1 MPTQQAERSIVNR
14 SQTFISSTLPFG
26 PVNVGPAERMVT
38 AGLGGVLLL
47 GGLGR
52 GGPGGTLAVLAGGL
66 LLTRAVT
73 GHCPAYRAMGI
84 TGDGQADRMQAGPS
98 RESQGRAGGG
108 LAPDLPRAGRDNPA
122 YPRTPDNGVAEVLRR
137 PGGEARPTRTWLEE
151 EDLVEQ
157 ASEMSFPAS
166 DPPAYTAESSDG
178 APRR

>member
-1 MPTQQAERSIVNR
+1 MNR
-14 SQTFISSTLPFG
+14 SQTFISNTLPFG

-38 AGLGGVLLL
+38 AGLGGTLLL
-47 GGLGR
+47 AGLGR

-84 TGDGQADRMQAGPS
+84 TGTGQTGQSGQVPPMHRP
-98 RESQGRAGGG
+98 QGRAGGG

-137 PGGEARPTRTWLEE
+137 PGGKARPTRTWLEE